1 MSEPC
6 GGLMTKTVVT
16 DTNVLVRYLLND
28 DAHQNAIACQYLD
41 NREIKCVI
49 PMMVFCEIDWLLR
62 KKVKIPRMEIIKS
75 FERLTKKPNIV
86 FDKQAFNMGLNFLKN
101 GGDFAD
107 GLIAYQ
113 ANIYDNAT
121 LLTFD
126 KKAQT
131 ISQSLFINTAP

>member
-1 MSEPC
+1 MN
-6 GGLMTKTVVT
+6 KTVII

-28 DAHQNAIACQYLD
+28 DIHQNAIACQYLD
-41 NREIKCVI
+41 NKEIECVI

-62 KKVKIPRMEIIKS
+62 KKVKIPRMEIVEF
-75 FERLTKKPNIV
+75 FERLIKKPNIV
-86 FDKQAFNMGLNFLKN
+86 FDKQALEIGLYFLKK

-113 ANIYDNAT
+113 TMGYDNAT

-131 ISQSLFINTAP
+131 IAQSLFINTAPQD